1 MSNTSDNSQKCVMA
15 VGGHIGDAELTCGGV
30 LATLALKGY
39 KIVTVGATGGERG
52 NPAGITMEDYRVQ
65 KENEAK
71 AFAEMLGGEA
81 VVLPYRD
88 CELENTPEARMLLC
102 DIIRKYKPEFI
113 MTHWKNSMHRDHRM
127 CNILVY
133 EAQQLAGLESVKTAY
148 PRHYAPVFMAE
159 NWEDAEGF
167 VPYTY
172 MEVSPEGFELWQ
184 KAIDTHWFAV
194 NSSSFKYKEYYS
206 ALMRVRGIENRKEYA
221 EAFNLHEYQ
230 KVVRRSF

>member
-1 MSNTSDNSQKCVMA
+1 MSKCVMA
-15 VGGHIGDAELTCGGV
+15 IGGHIGDAELTCGGV

-52 NPAGITMEDYRVQ
+52 NPAGMSMEEYRVQ
-65 KENEAK
+65 KEAEAK

-88 CELENTPEARMLLC
+88 CELENTVEARYLLC

-127 CNILVY
+127 CNVLVY
-133 EAQQLAGLESVKTAY
+133 EAQQLAGLESVKTEY
-148 PRHYAPVFMAE
+148 PRHFAPIYMAE
-159 NWEDAEGF
+159 NWEDADGF
-167 VPYTY
+167 TPYTY
-172 MEVSPEGFELWQ
+172 MQVSPEGFELWK

-194 NSSSFKYKEYYS
+194 NSTSFKYKEYYS
-206 ALMRVRGIENRKEYA
+206 ALMRVRGLEGRFEYA
-221 EAFNLHEYQ
+221 EAFELHDYQ
-230 KVVRRSF
+230 KRDKRSL